1 MEDEI
6 INDRAELLSSLLA
19 LLDWHNKQNNPPQ
32 FQENIDRLT
41 KQYGQFTDSSL
52 SVFDD
57 QEFLSGT
64 IYLFKFLEWVLGN
77 PTFEV
82 SANGAFEFSHIS
94 SSFIILK
101 KHCIE

>member
-52 SVFDD
+52 NVFDD
-57 QEFLSGT
+57 EEFLSGT
-64 IYLFKFLEWVLGN
+64 IYLFKFLEAMKHEHDRHLNCLSVL
-77 PTFEV
+77 
-82 SANGAFEFSHIS
+82 S
-94 SSFIILK
+94 
-101 KHCIE
+101 